1 MGSLWG
7 LLLYQKPMCMPARM
21 GLLLLAGIIINNSI
35 FLIDFIKQARAEGL
49 DRQNALEQSV
59 RLRLRPV
66 LMTTISTF
74 VGMLPIIYETA
85 VGLERMSPLGTA
97 AGFGLLVGT
106 VMTLVVTPAVY
117 SLLDDVAG
125 FFKRFLE
132 SR

>member
-1 MGSLWG
+1 MERS
-7 LLLYQKPMCMPARM
+7 
-21 GLLLLAGIIINNSI
+21 
-35 FLIDFIKQARAEGL
+35 E
-49 DRQNALEQSV
+49 ALEQSV

-106 VMTLVVTPAVY
+106 IMTMIVTPVFY
-117 SLLDDVAG
+117 SLLDDAG
-125 FFKRFLE
+125 VVIKKRLR
-132 SR
+132 SASWRL